1 MADNRTVYHPV
12 FKGVTREVPKDTEQ
26 DWKSA
31 GWRFTPIR
39 TKAPEPE
46 PAPEPE
52 APAEDSE

>member
-12 FKGVTREVPKDTEQ
+12 FKGVTREVPKGAEQ
-26 DWKSA
+26 DWKAA

-39 TKAPEPE
+39 EKPPEPE
-46 PAPEPE
+46 AAPEPE

>member
-1 MADNRTVYHPV
+1 MTRTVYHPTFRNV
-12 FKGVTREVPKDTEQ
+12 SREVPDDAEK
-26 DWKSA
+26 DWKAA

-39 TKAPEPE
+39 DRKPE

>member
-1 MADNRTVYHPV
+1 MADTRTVYHPV
-12 FKGVTREVPKDTEQ
+12 FKSVTREVAKDTEQ
-26 DWKSA
+26 DWKAA

-39 TKAPEPE
+39 DSKPE